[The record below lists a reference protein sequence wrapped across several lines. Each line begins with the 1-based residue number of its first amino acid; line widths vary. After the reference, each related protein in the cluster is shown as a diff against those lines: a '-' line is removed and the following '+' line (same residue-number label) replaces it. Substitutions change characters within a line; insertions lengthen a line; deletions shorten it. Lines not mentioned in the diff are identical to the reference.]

1 VEVLGLIADV
11 ILIGLIISLPLRSV
25 NLNSFVTSYVEVA
38 VVFIYGTICLARFTG
53 QTIGMRL
60 VRTRCVDAVT
70 HVQMSVGQI
79 VRRTGLHS
87 LFILAAASY
96 HYTLYLN
103 PTAKEKIL
111 NKPQFRDCF
120 FCSQYR
126 SSLTLVAHLDKRN
139 QTLHDKFANTL
150 IVRTANTDRRC
161 VRITNRNVSRSIARG
176 RKIHAIIV
184 ATSLQGR
191 ALGLVERQGTVLVAH
206 WWMSAGANHSPPWDV
221 RAVARH
227 NLADRSGRTR
237 SEFAATSP
245 YVIDAP

>member
-1 VEVLGLIADV
+1 MPNCANCGTPETANQQFCSVCGQPTPGSVAPLGPMPRLPASETFVAGTQLAGFWWRVLGLIADV

-111 NKPQFRDCF
+111 NNHNSEIAFLFAIPLIVD
-120 FCSQYR
+120 
-126 SSLTLVAHLDKRN
+126 LLWPIWDKRN

-150 IVRTANTDRRC
+150 IVRTP
-161 VRITNRNVSRSIARG
+161 
-176 RKIHAIIV
+176 K
-184 ATSLQGR
+184 
-191 ALGLVERQGTVLVAH
+191 
-206 WWMSAGANHSPPWDV
+206 
-221 RAVARH
+221 
-227 NLADRSGRTR
+227 
-237 SEFAATSP
+237 
-245 YVIDAP
+245 Y